1 MFLNLGFILSD
12 KKGFNDKNMNFPFQ
26 GKKIDF
32 NEEIEYD
39 NENKNNQNLEN
50 TDIKNIQSSQN
61 NIINN
66 NNLNNSNA
74 LINQSNINL
83 MDNNIEYINQRNKIT
98 NNSNINI
105 QPSNIN
111 LNMNMNMNM
120 NINVNKP
127 SNTKVKCTCSKTG
140 CLKKYC
146 ACFSLRR
153 PCEGCDCKNCQN
165 QPNKENINISEKDI
179 ENINYNIQLPNNKNQ
194 RVICN
199 CTKSNC
205 MKKYC
210 ECYKQGLICNSL
222 CRCLECK
229 NKNNINNYNNLKNNC
244 NKNNYNFSEKNNNL
258 INNNINNLSQVHDF
272 STSYLPET
280 FGKPMDYDNPINYQP
295 EAFGIFI
302 KKEKLIFDER
312 IIDLNKSILNKLN
325 KEIAFTNFNNIN
337 ETPKYSNR
345 KRARSK
351 NDIANMKTC
360 PTTNSSKR
368 RKKGLSSVNKNIQK
382 KKLQLN

>member
-1 MFLNLGFILSD
+1 
-12 KKGFNDKNMNFPFQ
+12 MNCLFQ

-39 NENKNNQNLEN
+39 NENKNNQNIDNN
-50 TDIKNIQSSQN
+50 TDSNKNISSPQN
-61 NIINN
+61 NNINN
-66 NNLNNSNA
+66 NNLNNSNG
-74 LINQSNINL
+74 LINQSNINI

-111 LNMNMNMNM
+111 LNMNMNMN
-120 NINVNKP
+120 INVNKP

-146 ACFSLRR
+146 ACYSMGRA
-153 PCEGCDCKNCQN
+153 CEGCDCKNCEN

-179 ENINYNIQLPNNKNQ
+179 ENINYNIQLSNNKNQ

-229 NKNNINNYNNLKNNC
+229 NKNSINSYNNLKNNSI
-244 NKNNYNFSEKNNNL
+244 KNNFTFPDKNNNL
-258 INNNINNLSQVHDF
+258 LNNNTSNLSQVHDF

-280 FGKPMDYDNPINYQP
+280 FGKPMDYYNPINYQP

-302 KKEKLIFDER
+302 KKEKLKFDER
-312 IIDLNKSILNKLN
+312 IIDLNTSILNKLN
-325 KEIAFTNFNNIN
+325 KEFASNNFNNIN

-351 NDIANMKTC
+351 NDISNMKTC

-368 RKKGLSSVNKNIQK
+368 RKKGLPSVNKNIQK

>member
-1 MFLNLGFILSD
+1 
-12 KKGFNDKNMNFPFQ
+12 MNCLFQ

-32 NEEIEYD
+32 NDDIIEYD
-39 NENKNNQNLEN
+39 NENKNNQKAEN
-50 TDIKNIQSSQN
+50 NDLNN
-61 NIINN
+61 NIPISPENNINN
-66 NNLNNSNA
+66 NNLNNSNG
-74 LINQSNINL
+74 LINQSNINIY
-83 MDNNIEYINQRNKIT
+83 DKNIEYISQRNKII

-111 LNMNMNMNM
+111 LNMNMNMN
-120 NINVNKP
+120 INLNKP
-127 SNTKVKCTCSKTG
+127 TNTKVKCTCSKTG

-146 ACFSLRR
+146 ACFSMRR
-153 PCEGCDCKNCQN
+153 PCEGCDCKNCEN
-165 QPNKENINISEKDI
+165 QQNKENNLNILEKDI
-179 ENINYNIQLPNNKNQ
+179 ENINYNIQLSNNKNQ

-229 NKNNINNYNNLKNNC
+229 NKNCLNNYNNLKNNSI
-244 NKNNYNFSEKNNNL
+244 KNNYNFSEKNNNL
-258 INNNINNLSQVHDF
+258 LSQVHDY

-280 FGKPMDYDNPINYQP
+280 FGKPVDFYNPINYQS

-302 KKEKLIFDER
+302 KKEKLKFDKR
-312 IIDLNKSILNKLN
+312 IIDLNTSIFNKIKLN
-325 KEIAFTNFNNIN
+325 KEALSTNLNNIN

-351 NDIANMKTC
+351 NDISNMKTC

-368 RKKGLSSVNKNIQK
+368 RKKGLSSINKNIQK

>member
-1 MFLNLGFILSD
+1 
-12 KKGFNDKNMNFPFQ
+12 MNCLFQ

-39 NENKNNQNLEN
+39 NENKNNQNIDNN
-50 TDIKNIQSSQN
+50 TDSNKNISSPQN
-61 NIINN
+61 NNINN
-66 NNLNNSNA
+66 NNLNNSNG
-74 LINQSNINL
+74 LINQSNINI

-111 LNMNMNMNM
+111 LNMNMNMN
-120 NINVNKP
+120 INVNKP

-146 ACFSLRR
+146 ACYSMGRA
-153 PCEGCDCKNCQN
+153 CEGCDCKNCEN

-179 ENINYNIQLPNNKNQ
+179 ENINYNIQLSNNKNQ

-229 NKNNINNYNNLKNNC
+229 NKNSINSYNNLKNNSI
-244 NKNNYNFSEKNNNL
+244 KNNFTFPDKNNNL
-258 INNNINNLSQVHDF
+258 LNNNTNNLSQVHDF

-280 FGKPMDYDNPINYQP
+280 FGKPMDYYNPINYQP

-302 KKEKLIFDER
+302 KKEKLKFDER
-312 IIDLNKSILNKLN
+312 IIDLNTSILNKLN
-325 KEIAFTNFNNIN
+325 KEFASNNFNNIN

-351 NDIANMKTC
+351 NDISNMKTC

-368 RKKGLSSVNKNIQK
+368 RKKGLPSVNRNIQK